1 MNAMAGRGTLILVVG
16 PSGAGKDS
24 IIAGAAERFR
34 GDPRVVFA
42 RRIITRPVSDGGER
56 HAAVSPGE
64 FSKWRE
70 AGRLMLHWQAHG
82 FEYGLSHE
90 LAQKLE
96 AGCSIIANVSRTVV
110 GEARR
115 RFPPVTAIA
124 VAASAATLAGRLAL
138 RNRET
143 AAEIT
148 QRLERADTLCEHP
161 DVIIDND
168 GALSLAIDRFV
179 EVVRQAVET
188 PALPAPTFRPVA

>member
-1 MNAMAGRGTLILVVG
+1 MAERGTLILVVG
-16 PSGAGKDS
+16 PSGAGKDT
-24 IIAGAAERFR
+24 IIAGAVERFR
-34 GDPRVVFA
+34 GDPRIVFA
-42 RRIITRPVSDGGER
+42 RRIITRQVSDGGER
-56 HAAVSPGE
+56 HVAVSPVE
-64 FSKWRE
+64 FARWRE
-70 AGRLMLHWQAHG
+70 AGRLMLHWQVHG

-115 RFPPVTAIA
+115 RFPPMTAVAIA
-124 VAASAATLAGRLAL
+124 ASPATLAGRLAL
-138 RNRET
+138 RKRET
-143 AAEIT
+143 AEQIT
-148 QRLERADTLCEHP
+148 QRLERAEALGGPHA

-188 PALPAPTFRPVA
+188 PPCLLPRFGR